1 MVVGRGGELAVATRR
16 QIEMTECHD
25 QKTQDVPHSEDPAQ
39 DEVNEYSG
47 CNTDSGNLEHCDS
60 VALLCHPC

>member
-1 MVVGRGGELAVATRR
+1 M

-25 QKTQDVPHSEDPAQ
+25 QKTQDMSHSEDPAK
-39 DEVNEYSG
+39 DEVDEYSG
-47 CNTDSGNLEHCDS
+47 CNTDSGNLEYCDS